1 MGSDIL
7 LQVKRRKVLGETY
20 AQIWGFPT
28 FLDHNFF
35 YEFKQPRE
43 EMAHKTQEI
52 NKTYK
57 AQKAHESVQTLK
69 PPPHHGAS
77 IKPHR
82 ELGDTASND
91 ALEAFP
97 VTGLSTPV
105 SNDVGSLSKTLTQSF
120 RGPAMGTVIWGK

>member
-1 MGSDIL
+1 
-7 LQVKRRKVLGETY
+7 
-20 AQIWGFPT
+20 
-28 FLDHNFF
+28 
-35 YEFKQPRE
+35 
-43 EMAHKTQEI
+43 MAYKTQEI

-69 PPPHHGAS
+69 SPNPGAS

-82 ELGDTASND
+82 ELGDTGSND

-105 SNDVGSLSKTLTQSF
+105 SSDIGSS
-120 RGPAMGTVIWGK
+120 R